1 MPDDETP
8 SQQQTPRNLAM
19 QQLQNGQRGVSSS
32 GPPAPGSGFTG
43 QAETAPAG
51 AVLDPTAAAPADG
64 SSPAAPV
71 LQTAPAGAV
80 PPPVS
85 GTPGQMRLL
94 RFPAR
99 RQGFAKRQRVE
110 APNTAP
116 SDPPIA
122 NTANTAASAPPPTTA
137 ATEPS
142 AEPSAE
148 PQRADLDM
156 SADAKCEKCL
166 DCLKTIPSTCGDGN
180 PADCTCDRCGICF
193 ALTTR
198 QDNRQILQCGHAT

>member
-1 MPDDETP
+1 MYCISPNQVEKKNQKEMPDETP

-51 AVLDPTAAAPADG
+51 AVLDPTAAAAD
-64 SSPAAPV
+64 PAAV
-71 LQTAPAGAV
+71 GPAGAISAAAGSAAGVPAV

-85 GTPGQMRLL
+85 GTPRQMRVF

-99 RQGFAKRQRVE
+99 GRQGFAKRQRVE

-116 SDPPIA
+116 S
-122 NTANTAASAPPPTTA
+122 NPPP
-137 ATEPS
+137 
-142 AEPSAE
+142 
-148 PQRADLDM
+148 L
-156 SADAKCEKCL
+156 
-166 DCLKTIPSTCGDGN
+166 
-180 PADCTCDRCGICF
+180 
-193 ALTTR
+193 
-198 QDNRQILQCGHAT
+198 